1 MRLIEYH
8 SCDWRLTLKVAIH
21 RVQYRI
27 GLQDAK
33 QLHLTVVVNS
43 SMKQLKKKLQFP
55 TNE

>member
-43 SMKQLKKKLQFP
+43 SM
-55 TNE
+55 